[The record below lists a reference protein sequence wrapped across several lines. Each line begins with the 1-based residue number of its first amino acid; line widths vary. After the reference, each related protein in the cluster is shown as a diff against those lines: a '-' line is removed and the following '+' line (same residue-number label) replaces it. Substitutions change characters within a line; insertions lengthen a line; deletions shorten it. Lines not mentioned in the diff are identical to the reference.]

1 MMKHQKGYVGIH
13 ESASRQSLLQR
24 GWQSL
29 MAHVALWTK
38 LHRQR
43 VALTTLSDDALK
55 DIGLS
60 RADIYQESERHFWQ
74 DPLKRH

>member
-1 MMKHQKGYVGIH
+1 MKHPQGYAEVQQT
-13 ESASRQSLLQR
+13 ASRQSLMQR

-29 MAHVALWTK
+29 MAHVAQWSK

-43 VALTTLSDDALK
+43 VQLTTLSDDALK

>member
-1 MMKHQKGYVGIH
+1 MKHPQAYAEVQQA
-13 ESASRQSLLQR
+13 ASRPSLMQR
-24 GWQSL
+24 VWQSL
-29 MAHVALWTK
+29 VAHVAQWSK

-43 VALTTLSDDALK
+43 VQLTTLSDDALK